1 MKATLKEIVINGGN
15 EGVAEE
21 KNKIMMTNNG
31 IICQKESVM
40 KGENKIMNAKY
51 DIVRQ
56 KMNGHQKSEL
66 NNQ

>member
-51 DIVRQ
+51 DIVR
-56 KMNGHQKSEL
+56 KK
-66 NNQ
+66 